1 MSPFTLRK
9 TKLFAAWL
17 HPIGW
22 KKESCAIWKWIIE
35 AVKNLAIDL
44 HFWQFQIKAKWLD
57 PAFGKEKRRCQWNW
71 TWDIALKSMMILYMY
86 FKNILYFLQLSINEL
101 ELRVNSGYNYCCQ
114 PQSHPRFPPGLEL
127 VYPPNLGHSIFTS
140 STLQDLT

>member
-1 MSPFTLRK
+1 MK
-9 TKLFAAWL
+9 
-17 HPIGW
+17 W

-101 ELRVNSGYNYCCQ
+101 RVILATIIAVNPNPILGFLQGLNWYIPLIWDTMAVVKNSANAQ
-114 PQSHPRFPPGLEL
+114 RQL
-127 VYPPNLGHSIFTS
+127 
-140 STLQDLT
+140 